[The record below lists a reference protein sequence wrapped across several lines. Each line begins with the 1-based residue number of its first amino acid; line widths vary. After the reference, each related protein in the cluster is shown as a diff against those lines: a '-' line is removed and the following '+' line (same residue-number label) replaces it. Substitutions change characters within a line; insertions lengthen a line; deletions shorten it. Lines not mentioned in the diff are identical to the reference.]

1 VSRWFPESIVLRIG
15 DSPRASAAAPPHT
28 PPLRNNAESAVLAGS
43 STTDPTRIDAMLS
56 QFEHA
61 LDERAPTRGTRV
73 TCIVAGDAARYRI
86 VPWSNELVSNS
97 QRQVLA
103 EHSFREAYGE
113 AARSW
118 VVQLHP
124 ARYGAAVLACALEM
138 TLLDRLGAL
147 VQARQLRLVSVQ
159 PSLMHAFNETPGR
172 SESGPYWF
180 VCLDALWA
188 TALLMS
194 PGEPLQVKQLSTT
207 RLDLA
212 LSLDREAFALG
223 LDGPRPAVHA
233 ARFGFGSGA
242 SGSPFTAAAGWR
254 HVDLHSLAAVPP
266 AFKQRAA

>member
-1 VSRWFPESIVLRIG
+1 MSIYRPEGID
-15 DSPRASAAAPPHT
+15 DSFTNDGAEPTLPR
-28 PPLRNNAESAVLAGS
+28 LGV
-43 STTDPTRIDAMLS
+43 
-56 QFEHA
+56 
-61 LDERAPTRGTRV
+61 RGTLRWVWRQLTSMRV
-73 TCIVAGDAARYRI
+73 A
-86 VPWSNELVSNS
+86 LMLLML
-97 QRQVLA
+97 LA
-103 EHSFREAYGE
+103 
-113 AARSW
+113 
-118 VVQLHP
+118 V
-124 ARYGAAVLACALEM
+124 AAVPGSVLPQRPVDPAKVAAYLVDHPGSGAW
-138 TLLDRLGAL
+138 LDRLGAL

-233 ARFGFGSGA
+233 ARFGFGTGA